1 MESKDR
7 NNGSTG
13 KNNEN
18 KTPLTVDQINSDR
31 ITQVLKFAASKPS
44 QLNTFSLGCIKI
56 LGTTDMWKPPRF
68 RCQHC

>member
-1 MESKDR
+1 MENTDR

-31 ITQVLKFAASKPS
+31 ITQVLKFAASKS
-44 QLNTFSLGCIKI
+44 SHLKTYSLGCIKI
-56 LGTTDMWKPPRF
+56 LGTTDMWKPPEF
-68 RCQHC
+68 

>member
-7 NNGSTG
+7 NNGSSS

-31 ITQVLKFAASKPS
+31 ITQVVKSVASKMS
-44 QLNTFSLGCIKI
+44 QLNIFSSGCIKI
-56 LGTTDMWKPPRF
+56 LGTTNMWKPYGF
-68 RCQHC
+68 